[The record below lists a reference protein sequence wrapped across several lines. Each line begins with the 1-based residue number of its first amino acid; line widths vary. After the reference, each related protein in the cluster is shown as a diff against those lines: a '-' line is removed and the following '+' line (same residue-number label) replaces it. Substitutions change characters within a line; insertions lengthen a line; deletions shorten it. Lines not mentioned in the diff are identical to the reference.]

1 LGFKVILSLDYH
13 DPPPWVHE
21 NYPYS
26 YYVNQFGERWTGDT
40 FTVGDEVVLDA
51 RGAVEDL
58 TPTDNGDAN
67 LVFNKELRG
76 LVASYMKDVF
86 AALGTDFWA
95 VRLGGGCYGNVTY
108 PPDHFGGKNNLYWAY
123 DKNAQRSATEA
134 GVGGW
139 RPGDPSL
146 DGEAA
151 RFLNWYLDSLVGY
164 HSWQIQ
170 ALRQAGFAGRIM
182 LLHPGR
188 GIRPGD
194 IEEATAANLDGST
207 LAEATGVI
215 QSGHDFAWQV
225 GAIEDDN
232 ALVTTIW
239 LDAPASGDD
248 SRDPRRWSP
257 VKHLSYLVKCNPSRP
272 GLYGENTGAG
282 SFEDMWVS
290 ASQMRRYGLIGMAW
304 YDEEQLFSGHY
315 VWSLRYPRR
324 LRTRHQ
330 SLPRTQVVNDG
341 SSRTRPAARKKW
353 SRSLRLHG

>member
-86 AALGTDFWA
+86 ADLGTDFWA

-123 DKNAQRSATEA
+123 DANAQRSATEA
-134 GVGGW
+134 GIGDW
-139 RPGDPSL
+139 MPGDPSP
-146 DGEAA
+146 DGKAA

-170 ALRQAGFAGRIM
+170 ALRQAGYAGSIM

-207 LAEATGVI
+207 LAEATGVN
-215 QSGHDFAWQV
+215 QSGHDFARQV

-232 ALVTTIW
+232 AFVTTTW
-239 LDAPASGDD
+239 LDTPASGDE
-248 SRDPRRWSP
+248 SRDPRLWSP
-257 VKHLSYLVKCNPSRP
+257 VKYLSSLAKSHPLDLEV
-272 GLYGENTGAG
+272 YGKNTGQGDEAAMAF
-282 SFEDMWVS
+282 SMR
-290 ASQMRRYGLIGMAW
+290 QMRRHGLTGMAW
-304 YDEEQLFSGHY
+304 YNQRELFS
-315 VWSLRYPRR
+315 VRYATLADYQRAI
-324 LRTRHQ
+324 Q
-330 SLPRTQVVNDG
+330 SSQER
-341 SSRTRPAARKKW
+341 
-353 SRSLRLHG
+353 